1 MTREDIK
8 KEFPDA
14 TEEQITALLNINGN
28 DIETWKK
35 KVPKKAEYEE
45 LLRKAG
51 EYDKLEEAGLT
62 DEEKVQK
69 ALEDA
74 ENAKAE
80 FAKKTNRLDAEKILV
95 GAGLSEE
102 DYKDLIDGIVS
113 DDADTTKS
121 MATNLA
127 NLITK
132 QKESAIQ
139 KTKEELMDGTHTPGG
154 KGGSGGSGGG
164 EKTDAEK
171 FAESLLEGKE
181 TDSQSADD
189 IIGNYK

>member
-8 KEFPDA
+8 KSFPDA
-14 TEEQITALLNINGN
+14 TEEQITAILNINGN
-28 DIETWKK
+28 DVKAWKD
-35 KVPKKAEYEE
+35 KVPKKADYDE
-45 LLRKAG
+45 LVRKAK

-69 ALEDA
+69 ALREAEDA
-74 ENAKAE
+74 KAD

-95 GAGLSEE
+95 AAGLAEE

-127 NLITK
+127 NLTTK
-132 QKESAIQ
+132 QKESAVQ
-139 KTKEELMDGTHTPGG
+139 KTKEELMDGTNTP
-154 KGGSGGSGGG
+154 GGSGGG
-164 EKTDAEK
+164 GGADDKTDAEK
-171 FAESLLEGKE
+171 FAESLVKDKGSDAE
-181 TDSQSADD
+181 SAED

>member
-35 KVPKKAEYEE
+35 KVPKKAEYDE

-69 ALEDA
+69 ALKDA
-74 ENAKAE
+74 EVAKAE

-154 KGGSGGSGGG
+154 SGGSGGSGGE
-164 EKTDAEK
+164 EKTEAER
-171 FAESLLEGKE
+171 FAESLLDGKE

>member
-35 KVPKKAEYEE
+35 KVPKKAEYDE

-69 ALEDA
+69 ALRDA
-74 ENAKAE
+74 EDAKAE

-121 MATNLA
+121 MVTNLA

-154 KGGSGGSGGG
+154 KGGSGGE
-164 EKTDAEK
+164 EKTDAER

>member
-139 KTKEELMDGTHTPGG
+139 KTKEELMDGTRTPGG
-154 KGGSGGSGGG
+154 KGGSGGE

>member
-8 KEFPDA
+8 KSFPDA
-14 TEEQITALLNINGN
+14 TEEQITAILNINGN
-28 DIETWKK
+28 DVKAWKD
-35 KVPKKAEYEE
+35 KVPKKADYDE
-45 LLRKAG
+45 LVRKAK

-69 ALEDA
+69 ALREAEDA
-74 ENAKAE
+74 KAD

-95 GAGLSEE
+95 AAGLAEE

-132 QKESAIQ
+132 QKESAVQ
-139 KTKEELMDGTHTPGG
+139 KTKEELMDGTNTP
-154 KGGSGGSGGG
+154 GGSGGG
-164 EKTDAEK
+164 GGADDKTDAEK
-171 FAESLLEGKE
+171 FAESLVKDKGSDAE
-181 TDSQSADD
+181 SAED

>member
-35 KVPKKAEYEE
+35 KVPKKAEYDE
-45 LLRKAG
+45 LLRKAK

-69 ALEDA
+69 ALREAEDA
-74 ENAKAE
+74 KAD

-95 GAGLSEE
+95 AAGLAEE

-132 QKESAIQ
+132 QKESAVQ
-139 KTKEELMDGTHTPGG
+139 KTKEELMDGTNTP
-154 KGGSGGSGGG
+154 GGSGGG
-164 EKTDAEK
+164 GGADDKTDAEK
-171 FAESLLEGKE
+171 FAESLVKDKGSDAE
-181 TDSQSADD
+181 SAED

>member
-35 KVPKKAEYEE
+35 KVPKKAEYDE

-69 ALEDA
+69 ALKDA
-74 ENAKAE
+74 EDAKAE

-95 GAGLSEE
+95 GAGLTED

-132 QKESAIQ
+132 QKESAVQ

-154 KGGSGGSGGG
+154 SGGSGG
-164 EKTDAEK
+164 EDKTDAEK
-171 FAESLLEGKE
+171 FAESLVESKGS
-181 TDSQSADD
+181 DAQSADD

>member
-1 MTREDIK
+1 MTRGDIK
-8 KEFPDA
+8 KSFPDA
-14 TEEQITALLNINGN
+14 TEEQITAILNINGN
-28 DIETWKK
+28 DVKAWKD
-35 KVPKKAEYEE
+35 KVPKKADYDE
-45 LLRKAG
+45 LVRKAK

-69 ALEDA
+69 ALREAEDA
-74 ENAKAE
+74 KAD

-95 GAGLSEE
+95 AAGLAEE

-132 QKESAIQ
+132 QKESAVQ
-139 KTKEELMDGTHTPGG
+139 KTKEELMDGTNTP
-154 KGGSGGSGGG
+154 GGSGGG
-164 EKTDAEK
+164 GGADDKTDAEK
-171 FAESLLEGKE
+171 FAESLVKDKGSDAE
-181 TDSQSADD
+181 SAED

>member
-8 KEFPDA
+8 KSFPDA
-14 TEEQITALLNINGN
+14 TEEQITAILNINGN
-28 DIETWKK
+28 DVKAWKD
-35 KVPKKAEYEE
+35 KVPKKADYDE
-45 LLRKAG
+45 LVRKAK

-69 ALEDA
+69 ALREAEDA
-74 ENAKAE
+74 KAD

-95 GAGLSEE
+95 AAGLAEE

-132 QKESAIQ
+132 QKESAVQ
-139 KTKEELMDGTHTPGG
+139 KTKEELMDGTNTP
-154 KGGSGGSGGG
+154 GGSGGG
-164 EKTDAEK
+164 GELMTRQTQRNLR
-171 FAESLLEGKE
+171 SLW
-181 TDSQSADD
+181 
-189 IIGNYK
+189 

>member
-8 KEFPDA
+8 KSFPDA
-14 TEEQITALLNINGN
+14 TEEQITAILNINGN
-28 DIETWKK
+28 DVKAWKD
-35 KVPKKAEYEE
+35 KVPKKADYDE
-45 LLRKAG
+45 LVRKAK

-69 ALEDA
+69 ALREAEDA
-74 ENAKAE
+74 KAD

-95 GAGLSEE
+95 AAGLAEE

-132 QKESAIQ
+132 QKELAVQ
-139 KTKEELMDGTHTPGG
+139 KTKEELMDGTNTP
-154 KGGSGGSGGG
+154 GGSGGG
-164 EKTDAEK
+164 GGADDKTDAEK
-171 FAESLLEGKE
+171 FAESLVKDKGSDAE
-181 TDSQSADD
+181 SAED

>member
-35 KVPKKAEYEE
+35 KVPKKAEYDE

-69 ALEDA
+69 ALEEA

-154 KGGSGGSGGG
+154 NGGSGGSGGG

>member
-154 KGGSGGSGGG
+154 KSGSSGGD
-164 EKTDAEK
+164 KTDAEK

>member
-8 KEFPDA
+8 KSFPDA
-14 TEEQITALLNINGN
+14 TEEQITAILNINWN
-28 DIETWKK
+28 DVKAWKD
-35 KVPKKAEYEE
+35 KVPKKADYDE
-45 LLRKAG
+45 LVRKAK

-69 ALEDA
+69 ALREAEDA
-74 ENAKAE
+74 KAD

-95 GAGLSEE
+95 AAGLAEE

-121 MATNLA
+121 MVTNLA

-139 KTKEELMDGTHTPGG
+139 KTKEELMDETHTPGG
-154 KGGSGGSGGG
+154 KGGSGGE

>member
-8 KEFPDA
+8 KSFPDA
-14 TEEQITALLNINGN
+14 TEEQITAILNINGN
-28 DIETWKK
+28 DVKAWKD
-35 KVPKKAEYEE
+35 KVPKKADYDE
-45 LLRKAG
+45 LVRKAK

-69 ALEDA
+69 ALREAEDA
-74 ENAKAE
+74 KAD

-95 GAGLSEE
+95 AAGLAEE

-132 QKESAIQ
+132 QKESAVQ
-139 KTKEELMDGTHTPGG
+139 KTKEELMDGTNTP
-154 KGGSGGSGGG
+154 GGSGGG
-164 EKTDAEK
+164 GGADDKTDAEK
-171 FAESLLEGKE
+171 FAESLVNDKGSDAE
-181 TDSQSADD
+181 SAED

>member
-154 KGGSGGSGGG
+154 NGGSGGSGGG

>member
-8 KEFPDA
+8 KSFPDA
-14 TEEQITALLNINGN
+14 TEEQITAILNINGN
-28 DIETWKK
+28 DVKAWKD
-35 KVPKKAEYEE
+35 KVPKKADYDE
-45 LLRKAG
+45 LVRKAK

-69 ALEDA
+69 ALREAEDA
-74 ENAKAE
+74 KAD

-95 GAGLSEE
+95 AAGLAEE

-132 QKESAIQ
+132 QKESAVQ
-139 KTKEELMDGTHTPGG
+139 KTKEELMDGTNTPGG
-154 KGGSGGSGGG
+154 CGGG
-164 EKTDAEK
+164 GGADDKTDAEK
-171 FAESLLEGKE
+171 FADSLVKDKGSDAESAE
-181 TDSQSADD
+181 D

>member
-8 KEFPDA
+8 KSFPDA
-14 TEEQITALLNINGN
+14 TEEQITAILNINGN
-28 DIETWKK
+28 DVKAWKD
-35 KVPKKAEYEE
+35 KVPKKADYDE
-45 LLRKAG
+45 LVRKAK

-69 ALEDA
+69 ALREAEDA
-74 ENAKAE
+74 KAD

-95 GAGLSEE
+95 AAGLAEE

-139 KTKEELMDGTHTPGG
+139 KTKEELMDGTNTP
-154 KGGSGGSGGG
+154 GGSGGG
-164 EKTDAEK
+164 GGADDKTDAEK
-171 FAESLLEGKE
+171 FAESLVKDKGSDAE
-181 TDSQSADD
+181 SAED

>member
-35 KVPKKAEYEE
+35 KVPKKAEYDE

-69 ALEDA
+69 ALKDA
-74 ENAKAE
+74 EDAKAE
-80 FAKKTNRLDAEKILV
+80 FAKKTNRLDAEKILLA
-95 GAGLSEE
+95 AGLSED

-113 DDADTTKS
+113 EDAEVTKTL
-121 MATNLA
+121 ATNLA
-127 NLITK
+127 SLVGK
-132 QKESAIQ
+132 QKEAAIQ
-139 KTKEELMDGTHTPGG
+139 KTKEELMDGTDTP
-154 KGGSGGSGGG
+154 GGSGGG
-164 EKTDAEK
+164 SGEGGED
-171 FAESLLEGKE
+171 ESDGAKYAQMYNAQYEV
-181 TDSQSADD
+181 
-189 IIGNYK
+189 

>member
-8 KEFPDA
+8 KSFPDA
-14 TEEQITALLNINGN
+14 TEEQITAILNINGN
-28 DIETWKK
+28 DVKAWKD
-35 KVPKKAEYEE
+35 KVPKKADYDE
-45 LLRKAG
+45 LVRKAK

-69 ALEDA
+69 ALREAEDA
-74 ENAKAE
+74 KAD

-95 GAGLSEE
+95 AAGLAEE

-132 QKESAIQ
+132 QKESAVQ
-139 KTKEELMDGTHTPGG
+139 KTKEELMDETNTP
-154 KGGSGGSGGG
+154 GGSGGG
-164 EKTDAEK
+164 GGADDKTDAEK
-171 FAESLLEGKE
+171 FAESLVKDKGSDAE
-181 TDSQSADD
+181 SAEN

>member
-8 KEFPDA
+8 KSFPDA
-14 TEEQITALLNINGN
+14 TEEQITAILNINGN
-28 DIETWKK
+28 DVKAWKD
-35 KVPKKAEYEE
+35 KVPKKADYDE
-45 LLRKAG
+45 LVRKAK

-69 ALEDA
+69 ALREAEDA
-74 ENAKAE
+74 KAD

-95 GAGLSEE
+95 AAGLAEE
-102 DYKDLIDGIVS
+102 DYKDLIGGIVS

-139 KTKEELMDGTHTPGG
+139 KTKEELMDGTHTR
-154 KGGSGGSGGG
+154 GGSGGSGGE
-164 EKTDAEK
+164 EKTDAER

>member
-69 ALEDA
+69 ALEEA

-132 QKESAIQ
+132 QKESAVQ

-154 KGGSGGSGGG
+154 NGGSGGSGGG

>member
-8 KEFPDA
+8 KSFPDA
-14 TEEQITALLNINGN
+14 TEEQITAILNINGN
-28 DIETWKK
+28 DVKAWKD
-35 KVPKKAEYEE
+35 KVPKKADYDE
-45 LLRKAG
+45 LVRKAK

-69 ALEDA
+69 ALREAEDA
-74 ENAKAE
+74 KAD

-95 GAGLSEE
+95 AAGLAEE

-132 QKESAIQ
+132 QKESAVQ
-139 KTKEELMDGTHTPGG
+139 KTKDELMDGTNTP
-154 KGGSGGSGGG
+154 GGSGGG
-164 EKTDAEK
+164 GGADDKTDAEK
-171 FAESLLEGKE
+171 CAESLVKDKGSDAE
-181 TDSQSADD
+181 SAED

>member
-8 KEFPDA
+8 KSFPDA
-14 TEEQITALLNINGN
+14 TEEQITAILNINGN
-28 DIETWKK
+28 DVKAWKD
-35 KVPKKAEYEE
+35 KVPKKADYDE
-45 LLRKAG
+45 LVRKAK

-69 ALEDA
+69 ALREAEDA
-74 ENAKAE
+74 KAD

-95 GAGLSEE
+95 AAGLAEE

-132 QKESAIQ
+132 QKESAVQ
-139 KTKEELMDGTHTPGG
+139 KTKEELMDETNTP
-154 KGGSGGSGGG
+154 GGSGGG
-164 EKTDAEK
+164 GGADDKTDAEK
-171 FAESLLEGKE
+171 FAESLVKDKGSDAE
-181 TDSQSADD
+181 SAED

>member
-8 KEFPDA
+8 KSFPDA
-14 TEEQITALLNINGN
+14 TEEQITAILNINGN
-28 DIETWKK
+28 DVKAWKD
-35 KVPKKAEYEE
+35 KVPKKADYDE
-45 LLRKAG
+45 LVRKAK

-69 ALEDA
+69 ALREAEDA
-74 ENAKAE
+74 KAD

-95 GAGLSEE
+95 AAGLAEE

-132 QKESAIQ
+132 QKESAVQ
-139 KTKEELMDGTHTPGG
+139 KTKEELMDGTNTP
-154 KGGSGGSGGG
+154 GGSGGG
-164 EKTDAEK
+164 GGADDKTDAEK
-171 FAESLLEGKE
+171 FAESLVKDKGSDAESTE
-181 TDSQSADD
+181 D

>member
-1 MTREDIK
+1 M
-8 KEFPDA
+8 
-14 TEEQITALLNINGN
+14 
-28 DIETWKK
+28 
-35 KVPKKAEYEE
+35 
-45 LLRKAG
+45 
-51 EYDKLEEAGLT
+51 
-62 DEEKVQK
+62 
-69 ALEDA
+69 
-74 ENAKAE
+74 
-80 FAKKTNRLDAEKILV
+80 
-95 GAGLSEE
+95 
-102 DYKDLIDGIVS
+102 S

-154 KGGSGGSGGG
+154 NGGSGGSGGG

>member
-8 KEFPDA
+8 KSFPDA
-14 TEEQITALLNINGN
+14 TEEQITAILNINGN
-28 DIETWKK
+28 DVKAWKDKK
-35 KVPKKAEYEE
+35 KKKADYDE
-45 LLRKAG
+45 LVRKAK

-69 ALEDA
+69 ALREAEDA
-74 ENAKAE
+74 KAD

-95 GAGLSEE
+95 AAGLAEE

-132 QKESAIQ
+132 QKELAVQ
-139 KTKEELMDGTHTPGG
+139 KTKEELMDGTNTP
-154 KGGSGGSGGG
+154 GGSGGG
-164 EKTDAEK
+164 GGADDKTDAEK
-171 FAESLLEGKE
+171 FAESLVKDKGSDAE
-181 TDSQSADD
+181 SAED

>member
-35 KVPKKAEYEE
+35 KVPKKAEYDE

-69 ALEDA
+69 ALREAEDA
-74 ENAKAE
+74 KAD

-95 GAGLSEE
+95 AAGLAEE

-132 QKESAIQ
+132 QKESAVQ
-139 KTKEELMDGTHTPGG
+139 KTKEELMDGTNTP
-154 KGGSGGSGGG
+154 GGSGGG
-164 EKTDAEK
+164 GGADDKTDAEK
-171 FAESLLEGKE
+171 FAESLVKDKGSDAE
-181 TDSQSADD
+181 SAED